1 MMHTSGSI
9 IALLGLGCLFGG
21 MVFFGT
27 IMTPLVFTKL
37 PPETA
42 SLFIRAT
49 FPRYYLYVS
58 VAAAIAALGLV
69 LRGNLPFALVL
80 ALVLV
85 LTLWLWQDWLPH
97 LNSLRDSG
105 NQTAFAR
112 GHRLSVWLNGAQLLA
127 VLAVLVALARG
138 WGKG

>member
-1 MMHTSGSI
+1 MHTSGSI
-9 IALLGLGCLFGG
+9 IALLGLACLFGG

-42 SLFIRAT
+42 GLFIRAT
-49 FPRYYLYVS
+49 FPIYYLYVTITA
-58 VAAAIAALGLV
+58 VIAALGLL
-69 LRGNLPFALVL
+69 LRGNPPLALIL

-85 LTLWLWQDWLPH
+85 LTLWLWQEWLPH
-97 LNSLRDSG
+97 LNTLRDTG
-105 NQTAFAR
+105 QLAAFAR

-127 VLAVLVALARG
+127 VLAVLIAVARG
-138 WGKG
+138 WGRG